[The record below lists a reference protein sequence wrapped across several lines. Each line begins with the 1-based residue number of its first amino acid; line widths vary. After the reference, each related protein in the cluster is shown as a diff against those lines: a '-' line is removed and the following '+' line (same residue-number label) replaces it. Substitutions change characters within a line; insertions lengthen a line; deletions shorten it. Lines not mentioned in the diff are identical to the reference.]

1 MEFINIRVAVRAPV
15 AGESLGGVA
24 LAGQAGAGGSAVKG
38 VRPAYFPER
47 RGFEETTVYDRAL
60 LQPGDEIRGPGGGGR
75 GRLHAGDRPRRHRAG
90 GGDRQ
95 HRGDAA
101 VSAKLDAVT
110 LEVLWTRLISV
121 VDEAAK
127 AIVRTSFSTLS
138 NEAND
143 FACMLTDAR
152 GYALAQNS
160 GSIPSFIGT
169 LPATVR
175 HFLREMGAE
184 RMQPGDVLI
193 TNDAWMGT
201 GHMSDVSVLKPIFHQ
216 GRLVAF
222 SATTSHMPDIGG
234 RIRAIEAREIF
245 EEGLHIPLTKLVHA
259 GRQDDT
265 LIQLIRANV
274 RTPDQT
280 MGDIW
285 AQASANEL
293 MERRV
298 NALMDDYQLDGL
310 GELGDEL
317 FARSE
322 GAMREAIRAVPNGT
336 YRYAF
341 TTDGTSVPFEFK
353 IALTVAGD
361 EIVAD
366 YTGTSP
372 QQPRAINC
380 VMAYTYAMTAYAVR
394 CALLPGLANNEGMF
408 RPIKVVAP
416 EGSLLN
422 PRFPAAVVSR
432 ATTGHY
438 VPALV
443 LGALHRV
450 IPERV
455 MAGAGSPLW
464 ALSQSSTREDGKPY
478 TTVLFFNG
486 GMGATPVKDGENV
499 LSWPSNISS
508 TPVEVAERNS
518 PLFFHYK
525 RMRAGSGGGGRYRG
539 GLGPGHPDREPLAPA
554 HRAERDGRADE
565 VSGAGPGRRR
575 RWRPRRRP
583 HQRQARRQPQ
593 AVRAGARRP
602 RAGQHAGRRRL
613 RPGPRARRRTGAKPI
628 ARSATSPG
636 RARRTHDERRS
647 DDDARYAAE
656 EHGEVSGGPA

>member
-1 MEFINIRVAVRAPV
+1 
-15 AGESLGGVA
+15 
-24 LAGQAGAGGSAVKG
+24 
-38 VRPAYFPER
+38 
-47 RGFEETTVYDRAL
+47 
-60 LQPGDEIRGPGGGGR
+60 
-75 GRLHAGDRPRRHRAG
+75 
-90 GGDRQ
+90 
-95 HRGDAA
+95 
-101 VSAKLDAVT
+101 VSATLDAVT

-201 GHMSDVSVLKPIFHQ
+201 GHMSDVSVLKPIFHH

-310 GELGDEL
+310 RELGDEL

-322 GAMREAIRAVPNGT
+322 GAMREAIRAVPDGT

-341 TTDGTSVPFEFK
+341 TTDGTGVPFEFK
-353 IALTVAGD
+353 IALAVAGD

-464 ALSQSSTREDGKPY
+464 ALSQSSTREDGTPY

-539 GLGPGHPDREPLAPA
+539 GLGQDILIESRSPRPIVLSVMAERTKYPAPGLAGGGAGGRGDVRINGKRVDNRKQYVLERGDRVLVSTPGGGGYGPA
-554 HRAERDGRADE
+554 RARDGAQAERDRALGYVAGR
-565 VSGAGPGRRR
+565 GRRTKR
-575 RWRPRRRP
+575 
-583 HQRQARRQPQ
+583 
-593 AVRAGARRP
+593 
-602 RAGQHAGRRRL
+602 
-613 RPGPRARRRTGAKPI
+613 
-628 ARSATSPG
+628 
-636 RARRTHDERRS
+636 
-647 DDDARYAAE
+647 
-656 EHGEVSGGPA
+656 

>member
-1 MEFINIRVAVRAPV
+1 M
-15 AGESLGGVA
+15 
-24 LAGQAGAGGSAVKG
+24 
-38 VRPAYFPER
+38 
-47 RGFEETTVYDRAL
+47 
-60 LQPGDEIRGPGGGGR
+60 
-75 GRLHAGDRPRRHRAG
+75 
-90 GGDRQ
+90 
-95 HRGDAA
+95 
-101 VSAKLDAVT
+101 SAKLDAVT
-110 LEVLWTRLISV
+110 LEVLWTRIISV

-143 FACMLTDAR
+143 FACILTDHR
-152 GYALAQNS
+152 GFALAQNS

-175 HFLREMGAE
+175 HFLRELGAA

-201 GHMSDVSVLKPIFHQ
+201 GHMSDVSVLKPIFHRD
-216 GRLVAF
+216 RLVAF

-245 EEGLHIPLTKLVHA
+245 EEGLHIPLAKLVHA
-259 GRQDDT
+259 GRVDDT
-265 LIQLIRANV
+265 LVALVRANV

-298 NALMDDYQLDGL
+298 KALMDDYALSSL
-310 GELGDEL
+310 AELGDEL

-322 GAMREAIRAVPNGT
+322 RAMREAIRTVPSGT
-336 YRYAF
+336 YRYGF
-341 TTDGTSVPFEFK
+341 RTDGTGAPFEFK
-353 IALTVAGD
+353 LALTVAGD
-361 EIVAD
+361 EITAD
-366 YTGTSP
+366 YAGTSP

-380 VMAYTYAMTAYAVR
+380 VLAYTYAMTAYAVR
-394 CALLPGLANNEGMF
+394 CALLPGLPNNEGMY
-408 RPIKVVAP
+408 RPVRVQAP

-443 LGALHRV
+443 LGALHQV

-455 MAGAGSPLW
+455 MAGVGSPLW
-464 ALSQSSTREDGKPY
+464 AVSQSGTRDDGKPY

-525 RMRAGSGGGGRYRG
+525 RMRPGSGGRGRFRG
-539 GLGPGHPDREPLAPA
+539 GLGQDILIESRSPRPIVVSFM
-554 HRAERDGRADE
+554 AERTAFPAPGLAGGGPGGRGDVRINGRRVNNRIQHVLGRGDRVL
-565 VSGAGPGRRR
+565 VSTPGGGGYGAGPARDRARAARDRALGYVGRAKPTRRR
-575 RWRPRRRP
+575 
-583 HQRQARRQPQ
+583 
-593 AVRAGARRP
+593 
-602 RAGQHAGRRRL
+602 
-613 RPGPRARRRTGAKPI
+613 
-628 ARSATSPG
+628 S
-636 RARRTHDERRS
+636 
-647 DDDARYAAE
+647 
-656 EHGEVSGGPA
+656 

>member
-1 MEFINIRVAVRAPV
+1 M
-15 AGESLGGVA
+15 
-24 LAGQAGAGGSAVKG
+24 
-38 VRPAYFPER
+38 
-47 RGFEETTVYDRAL
+47 T
-60 LQPGDEIRGPGGGGR
+60 
-75 GRLHAGDRPRRHRAG
+75 
-90 GGDRQ
+90 
-95 HRGDAA
+95 
-101 VSAKLDAVT
+101 KLDAVT
-110 LEVLWTRLISV
+110 LEVLWTRIISV

-143 FACMLTDAR
+143 FACVLTDAR

-160 GSIPSFIGT
+160 GSIPSFIGC

-175 HFLREMGAE
+175 HFIRELGAD

-201 GHMSDVSVLKPIFHQ
+201 GHMSDVSVLKPIFHRGQ
-216 GRLVAF
+216 LVAF

-245 EEGLHIPLTKLVHA
+245 EEGLHIPLTHLVRGGQVDA
-259 GRQDDT
+259 T
-265 LIQLIRANV
+265 MVAMIRANV

-298 NALMDDYQLDGL
+298 TALMEDYGLPTL

-322 GAMREAIRAVPNGT
+322 QAMRQAIAAVPDGT

-341 TTDGTSVPFEFK
+341 RTDGTGTPFDFK
-353 IALTVAGD
+353 IALTIAGD

-366 YTGTSP
+366 YAGTSP

-380 VMAYTYAMTAYAVR
+380 VLAYTYAMTAYAIR
-394 CALLPGLANNEGMF
+394 CALLPGLPNNEGMY
-408 RPIKVVAP
+408 RPIAVRAP

-443 LGALHRV
+443 LGALHQV

-455 MAGAGSPLW
+455 MAGVGSPLW
-464 ALSQSSTREDGKPY
+464 AVSQSGTRDDGKPY

-486 GMGATPVKDGENV
+486 GMGATPVKDGEHV

-525 RMRAGSGGGGRYRG
+525 RMRPDSGGPGRFRGGVGQDILIESQSPRPIVVSFMAERTTYPAPGLAGGAAGGRGDVRVNGRRIDNRKQHVLDRGDRVLIRTPGGGGY
-539 GLGPGHPDREPLAPA
+539 GPARTRDPRLTARDRAM
-554 HRAERDGRADE
+554 GY
-565 VSGAGPGRRR
+565 VSRRGRRR
-575 RWRPRRRP
+575 TTP
-583 HQRQARRQPQ
+583 
-593 AVRAGARRP
+593 
-602 RAGQHAGRRRL
+602 
-613 RPGPRARRRTGAKPI
+613 T
-628 ARSATSPG
+628 T
-636 RARRTHDERRS
+636 
-647 DDDARYAAE
+647 
-656 EHGEVSGGPA
+656 

>member
-1 MEFINIRVAVRAPV
+1 
-15 AGESLGGVA
+15 
-24 LAGQAGAGGSAVKG
+24 
-38 VRPAYFPER
+38 
-47 RGFEETTVYDRAL
+47 
-60 LQPGDEIRGPGGGGR
+60 
-75 GRLHAGDRPRRHRAG
+75 
-90 GGDRQ
+90 
-95 HRGDAA
+95 

-143 FACMLTDAR
+143 FACVLTDAR

-160 GSIPSFIGT
+160 GSIPSFIGC

-175 HFLREMGAE
+175 HFLAELGADAM
-184 RMQPGDVLI
+184 RPGDVLI
-193 TNDAWMGT
+193 TNDAWKGT
-201 GHMSDVSVLKPIFHQ
+201 GHMSDVSVLKPLFHR
-216 GRLVAF
+216 GTLVAF

-245 EEGLHIPLTKLVHA
+245 EEGLHIPLTHLVRA
-259 GRQDDT
+259 GKVDDT
-265 LIQLIRANV
+265 MVAMIRANV

-298 NALMDDYQLDGL
+298 TALMDDYDLTTL
-310 GELGDEL
+310 AELGDEL

-322 GAMREAIRAVPNGT
+322 GAMRAAIRAVPDGT

-341 TTDGTSVPFEFK
+341 RTDGTGVPFEFK

-361 EIVAD
+361 EILAD
-366 YTGTSP
+366 YAGTSP

-380 VMAYTYAMTAYAVR
+380 VLAYTYAMTAYAIR
-394 CALLPGLANNEGMF
+394 CALLPGLPNNEGMY
-408 RPIKVVAP
+408 RPIKVSAP

-422 PRFPAAVVSR
+422 PKFPAAVVSR

-443 LGALHRV
+443 LGALHQV

-455 MAGAGSPLW
+455 MAGVGSPLW
-464 ALSQSSTREDGKPY
+464 AVSQSGTRDDGKPY

-486 GMGATPVKDGENV
+486 GMGATPVKDGEHV

-525 RMRAGSGGGGRYRG
+525 RMRPGSGGSGRFRGGVGQDILIESHSPRPIVVSFMAERTTFPAPGLAGGAAGGRGDVR
-539 GLGPGHPDREPLAPA
+539 
-554 HRAERDGRADE
+554 
-565 VSGAGPGRRR
+565 VNGRRVDNR
-575 RWRPRRRP
+575 KQHVLERGDRMLISTPGGGGYGPARARDPQLGKRD
-583 HQRQARRQPQ
+583 RVMGYVGGRTNRRQP
-593 AVRAGARRP
+593 
-602 RAGQHAGRRRL
+602 
-613 RPGPRARRRTGAKPI
+613 
-628 ARSATSPG
+628 
-636 RARRTHDERRS
+636 
-647 DDDARYAAE
+647 
-656 EHGEVSGGPA
+656 

>member
-1 MEFINIRVAVRAPV
+1 
-15 AGESLGGVA
+15 
-24 LAGQAGAGGSAVKG
+24 
-38 VRPAYFPER
+38 
-47 RGFEETTVYDRAL
+47 
-60 LQPGDEIRGPGGGGR
+60 
-75 GRLHAGDRPRRHRAG
+75 
-90 GGDRQ
+90 
-95 HRGDAA
+95 
-101 VSAKLDAVT
+101 VSARLDAVT
-110 LEVLWTRLISV
+110 LEVLWTRIISV

-152 GYALAQNS
+152 GHALAQNT

-175 HFLREMGAE
+175 HFLRELGAQ
-184 RMQPGDVLI
+184 RMRPGDLLV

-201 GHMSDVSVLKPIFHQ
+201 GHMSDVSVLKPIFHG

-245 EEGLHIPLTKLVHA
+245 EEGLHIPLTWLARA
-259 GRQDDT
+259 GRTDET
-265 LIQLIRANV
+265 LVQLVRANV

-280 MGDIW
+280 LGDMW

-298 NALMDDYQLDGL
+298 TALMDDYGL
-310 GELGDEL
+310 TTLSELGDEL
-317 FARSE
+317 FGRSE
-322 GAMREAIRAVPNGT
+322 TAMRAAIREVPDGT
-336 YRYAF
+336 YRYGF
-341 TTDGTSVPFEFK
+341 RTDGTEAPFEFRV
-353 IALTVAGD
+353 AVTVAGD
-361 EIVAD
+361 AITAD

-394 CALLPGLANNEGMF
+394 CALLPGLPNNEGMY
-408 RPIKVVAP
+408 RPITVVAP

-443 LGALHRV
+443 LGALHQV

-464 ALSQSSTREDGKPY
+464 ALSGSSTREDGTPY

-525 RMRAGSGGGGRYRG
+525 RMRPGSGGRGRLRG
-539 GLGPGHPDREPLAPA
+539 GLGQDILIESRSARPIVLSVM
-554 HRAERDGRADE
+554 AERTRFPAPGLAGGAAGGRGD
-565 VSGAGPGRRR
+565 VRINGRRVDTR
-575 RWRPRRRP
+575 K
-583 HQRQARRQPQ
+583 
-593 AVRAGARRP
+593 
-602 RAGQHAGRRRL
+602 QHVLERGDRVL
-613 RPGPRARRRTGAKPI
+613 VSTPGGGGYGPARARDRARI
-628 ARSATSPG
+628 ARDRALAYVG
-636 RARRTHDERRS
+636 RGKA
-647 DDDARYAAE
+647 
-656 EHGEVSGGPA
+656 